1 MSDLKSRYARLFAG
15 KLKSNDRKLISEGFE
30 DLQSVA
36 DQLSELYDQVY
47 AFEEALINMLD
58 DLEVAEPENT
68 MYKQLNAQASR
79 YTKAVVTNMDGISRI
94 VDKIEKIGSIQ
105 NEEIWTTITKKY
117 S

>member
-30 DLQSVA
+30 DLQGVA

-105 NEEIWTTITKKY
+105 NEEI
-117 S
+117 